1 MILIV
6 KQFMKVVYIRVLGV
20 FSEPCQTS
28 KMEHFLEIV
37 NDIQSL
43 AIFAKRPRLRCLT
56 GF

>member
-1 MILIV
+1 
-6 KQFMKVVYIRVLGV
+6 MKVVYIRVLGV

-28 KMEHFLEIV
+28 KMERFLEIV
-37 NDIQSL
+37 NYIQSL

>member
-1 MILIV
+1 
-6 KQFMKVVYIRVLGV
+6 MKVVYICVSGV

-28 KMEHFLEIV
+28 KMERFMTIV